1 MIFAE
6 INDRFADF
14 FMMNHINP
22 YIYIYILYIY
32 IYYIFGDIHPSDEP
46 LHHELVR
53 ISFIICSVPLE

>member
-22 YIYIYILYIY
+22 Y

-53 ISFIICSVPLE
+53 ISFIICSVALE